1 MRILA
6 IDDDPLAL
14 DYLEQVFNAEHSV
27 CRAAG
32 GGSGI
37 ATLQQ
42 QPFDLVLL
50 DLRMPQVDGFM
61 VLQHLQNLPAAP
73 PVIVLTG
80 VDTASAAVR
89 ALELGAS
96 DYIVKPADPA
106 TVRAA
111 ITRLGA
117 KGASAA
123 PSTDYG
129 FLGVSPPI
137 RRLHRLI
144 PLLASTT
151 ETLLIQGPT
160 GTGKDLLARIV
171 HGQGPRYSGPFV
183 AHNMAATPGELAESV
198 FFGHVR
204 GAFSGAIA
212 DHVGVFEQAHGGT
225 LFLDEVDSFPLS
237 LQAKLLRVLESG
249 CVQRV
254 GCASERPFDVRVIAA
269 STVDLGGLVEKGV
282 FRSDLY
288 YRLRQIE
295 VFLPPLCERRE
306 DIPVLVEHF
315 LALARRDM
323 EWSARVTPAA
333 SEALL
338 AYHWPG
344 NVRELRNAVRAA
356 VLLAVGG
363 PIQPGHLPR
372 ALRLTAGAPGGA
384 PGSTGGTL
392 VAVERDHIQRVLEAT
407 HGNRSL
413 AARILGIDRG
423 TLARKLREFALR
435 APKLN
440 G

>member
-6 IDDDPLAL
+6 IDDDPTAL
-14 DYLEQVFNAEHSV
+14 DYLEQTLGNHHHV
-27 CRAAG
+27 CRANDG
-32 GGSGI
+32 GRGV
-37 ATLQQ
+37 AALQQ

-50 DLRMPQVDGFM
+50 DLCMPQVDGFA
-61 VLQHLQNLPAAP
+61 VLQQLQTLPAPP

-96 DYIVKPADPA
+96 DYLVKPADPA
-106 TVRAA
+106 AVRAA
-111 ITRLGA
+111 VARLGRRED
-117 KGASAA
+117 SAA
-123 PSTDYG
+123 PNSDYG

-144 PLLASTT
+144 PLLAGST
-151 ETLLIQGPT
+151 ETLVIQGPT

-171 HGQGPRYSGPFV
+171 HEQGPRRGGPFV

-212 DHVGVFEQAHGGT
+212 EHIGVFEQASGGT
-225 LFLDEVDSFPLS
+225 LFLDEVDSFPLA
-237 LQAKLLRVLESG
+237 LQAKLLRMLESG

-254 GCASERPFDVRVIAA
+254 GCASERPCDVRVIAA
-269 STVDLGGLVEKGV
+269 STADLGGLVEKGV

-288 YRLRQIE
+288 YRLRQLE

-315 LALARRDM
+315 LALERRDTG
-323 EWSARVTPAA
+323 WSARLTPAA
-333 SEALL
+333 IDALHT
-338 AYHWPG
+338 YHWPG

-356 VLLAVGG
+356 ILLAIGG

-372 ALRLTAGAPGGA
+372 ALQPAAGAPAGG
-384 PGSTGGTL
+384 PGSASATL
-392 VAVERDHIQRVLEAT
+392 VAVERDHIQRVLETT

-423 TLARKLREFALR
+423 TLARKLREFGVR
-435 APKLN
+435 PPKPN